1 MLIKNKLVL
10 SNSYTIEK
18 HKIEVE
24 KELLEKKV
32 SFTNLIT
39 KKVPEEIDFS
49 ETKESL
55 QSLISDIK

>member
-24 KELLEKKV
+24 KELLERKYDM
-32 SFTNLIT
+32 
-39 KKVPEEIDFS
+39 EI
-49 ETKESL
+49 
-55 QSLISDIK
+55 IKIWLKYID